1 VLRRFALSRVVVQS
15 IAASCVLTSIA
26 MPAIAR
32 TRPHYGGIL
41 RVEVDGD
48 PLQRDGAQRPVG
60 IAWPL
65 ILDGLTR
72 LDTQGEVRPS
82 LAVRW
87 ASENNNHRWQFWLRP
102 GVNLQDNRPLTALS
116 VASSITE
123 SCRIVA
129 CPWNGVHVAGYS
141 IVITSDTAISD
152 LPALLAGEAFLIQQ
166 TAEGDSQGA
175 PRIVGTGPF
184 RIQKADSGNTRL
196 EANDDC
202 WQGRPF
208 VDGVE
213 LITRQATVRPTEL
226 DTPHGPNNVDIVELR
241 AADLRQ
247 AVQRRLNVLVSPAE
261 TLLALEVRDAS
272 LSPLLRTAIA
282 MAVDRAVLYQ
292 VIFQK
297 QGEVTASLLPNSVS
311 GYSFLFPIERD
322 LTRAQA
328 QRGGITP
335 HGLTLAAEGT
345 GPIQLAAERLALNL
359 RDAGFAV
366 KIMTPAPGGRIPP
379 GVDLVVRQLPVMPG
393 EPATALNGMLRLLGQ
408 TPPAAAQ
415 DPTAIYN
422 AERDFLNQHTVIP
435 LLFLPRAWAVGGRM
449 RDLHLTA
456 DGVPDLANA
465 SLEGAS

>member
-1 VLRRFALSRVVVQS
+1 MLRRFALSRVVVHS
-15 IAASCVLTSIA
+15 IAAGCVLTSIA
-26 MPAIAR
+26 IPAIAR
-32 TRPHYGGIL
+32 TRPHYSGIL

-116 VASSITE
+116 VASSLTE
-123 SCRIVA
+123 SCRIAA
-129 CPWNGVHVAGYS
+129 CPWNGVRVAGYS
-141 IVITSDTAISD
+141 IVITSDTSISD

-184 RIQKADSGNTRL
+184 RIQKAGSGNTRL

-213 LITRQATVRPTEL
+213 FITRQATGRPTEL
-226 DTPHGPNNVDIVELR
+226 DSPHGPNRVDIVELR

-247 AVQRRLNVLVSPAE
+247 ATQRRLNVLVSPAE

-272 LSPLLRTAIA
+272 LSPPLRTAIA
-282 MAVDRAVLYQ
+282 MAVDRAALYQ

-322 LTRAQA
+322 LVRAQA

-359 RDAGFAV
+359 RDAGFTV
-366 KIMTPAPGGRIPP
+366 KVMTPAPGGRIPP
-379 GVDLVVRQLPVMPG
+379 GVDLVVRQLPVTPG
-393 EPATALNGMLRLLGQ
+393 EPAIALNGMLRLLGQ
-408 TPPAAAQ
+408 TSSTAAQ
-415 DPTAIYN
+415 DSTAIYN
-422 AERDFLNQHTVIP
+422 AERDFLNQHTVVP
-435 LLFLPRAWAVGGRM
+435 LLFLPRAWVVGGRV

-456 DGVPDLANA
+456 DGAPDFANA
-465 SLEGAS
+465 SLEGAP